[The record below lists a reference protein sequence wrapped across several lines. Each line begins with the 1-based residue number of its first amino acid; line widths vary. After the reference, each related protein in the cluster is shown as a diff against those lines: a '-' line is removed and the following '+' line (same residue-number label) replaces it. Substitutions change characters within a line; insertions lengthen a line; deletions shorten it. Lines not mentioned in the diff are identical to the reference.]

1 MFEGCSVETK
11 KNLIRLLFERTQ
23 RELDRAPAEIEVRI
37 RRRRNTTGV
46 SAVDLETKWASTT
59 ESRSRSKRPSVVRGI
74 SESWRAVRRKLIVDR
89 GSGIIAKDA
98 GGLAVGVRALGRGQV
113 ARHRVLVPGSQ
124 VRILPPQPMDSER
137 GFVGIDGVADRS
149 R

>member
-1 MFEGCSVETK
+1 MARG
-11 KNLIRLLFERTQ
+11 
-23 RELDRAPAEIEVRI
+23 RAARA
-37 RRRRNTTGV
+37 RRAG
-46 SAVDLETKWASTT
+46 
-59 ESRSRSKRPSVVRGI
+59 
-74 SESWRAVRRKLIVDR
+74 RRKLIADK
-89 GSGIIAKDA
+89 GSGIIAGDA

-137 GFVGIDGVADRS
+137 GFVGIDGVVDRS